1 MIICYEKRLLSR
13 LQLQKALYRKRL
25 YFFSLCSEEQQ
36 KTHKD
41 FLSYESFII
50 AICTKAQLL

>member
-1 MIICYEKRLLSR
+1 MIICYEERLLSR

-36 KTHKD
+36 KNTQRLFHSAKVLLLSGKD
-41 FLSYESFII
+41 HMY
-50 AICTKAQLL
+50 